1 MRELL
6 IESLILLATTKYGRE
21 YLRSHSVYPII
32 REVCKNK
39 FIINFIVIL

>member
-6 IESLILLATTKYGRE
+6 IESLILLATTKFGRD

-32 REVCKNK
+32 REVSLYNG
-39 FIINFIVIL
+39 